1 MWLQWVLVAL
11 LGAVTIGRIVVNV
24 YDRPS
29 RPSVRSDIGSRV
41 RE

>member
-11 LGAVTIGRIVVNV
+11 LGAVTVGRIILNF

-29 RPSVRSDIGSRV
+29 RPTVRSDIRSRV